1 MALLCLKL
9 ITPAAYV
16 DELSDQLIQLGAAAV
31 NLQAATSEEIFQEQP
46 HEHLL
51 WQETELQALFEDEE
65 ALNAALIFCKTQ
77 KYIQHCSL
85 EQVAE
90 KNWVEINQKNFPP
103 ILFGD
108 KLWVCPSWHDAQP
121 LTGKILKLDPGMAF
135 GTGTHATTALCLN
148 FLATHD
154 LHHKIVIDYGCG
166 SGILALAAAILGA
179 KKVIA
184 VDHDEQALLATQ
196 LNAEKNN
203 IAHQLEV
210 VTAKRLTPVQANLV
224 IANILAN
231 PLIELSK
238 KLIQLTQKNGTL
250 VLSGILAA
258 EKQKIIDY
266 YQKQGAIFVQMQQ
279 QGEWVLLEF
288 KCHEVKH

>member
-1 MALLCLKL
+1 MALKCLKL
-9 ITPAAYV
+9 ITSATHV
-16 DELSDQLIQLGAAAV
+16 EELSDELMQLGAAAV

-46 HEHLL
+46 HEHQV
-51 WQETELQALFEDEE
+51 WQSTELQALFEDED

-77 KYIQHCSL
+77 PYIQHYSL

-90 KNWVEINQKNFPP
+90 KNWVEINQQNFPP
-103 ILFGD
+103 ILFGER
-108 KLWVCPSWHDAQP
+108 LWVCPSWHDASQ

-154 LHHKIVIDYGCG
+154 LQHKVVIDYGCG

-179 KKVIA
+179 SQVFAI
-184 VDHDEQALLATQ
+184 DHDEQALLATH
-196 LNAEKNN
+196 LNAEKNHV
-203 IAHQLEV
+203 AAQLKV
-210 VTAKRLTPVQANLV
+210 MLPKQVPFLQADLV

-231 PLIELSK
+231 PLMELSK
-238 KLIQLTQKNGTL
+238 KLIQLTRKNGTL

-266 YQKQGAIFVQMQQ
+266 YQQQGATFEQMQQ
-279 QGEWVLLEF
+279 QDEWVLLEF